1 MKKSEREPQK
11 SQKKNR
17 EIASCLPRKKSSLL
31 PVFGP
36 SDVPILNENM
46 AKSSP
51 LSRNDQTFCC
61 PFPFSG
67 FQIVPSVSSSSSSLP
82 RRARCSC
89 NAFNAFISFFF
100 GLHSQISNI
109 IHHPRVVVNQK
120 SQNERQRRR
129 TKRSLSLSRLKKD
142 GAFVRFRRA

>member
-1 MKKSEREPQK
+1 
-11 SQKKNR
+11 
-17 EIASCLPRKKSSLL
+17 
-31 PVFGP
+31 
-36 SDVPILNENM
+36 
-46 AKSSP
+46 
-51 LSRNDQTFCC
+51 
-61 PFPFSG
+61 
-67 FQIVPSVSSSSSSLP
+67 
-82 RRARCSC
+82 RCSF

-129 TKRSLSLSRLKKD
+129 TKLSLSLSRLKKD